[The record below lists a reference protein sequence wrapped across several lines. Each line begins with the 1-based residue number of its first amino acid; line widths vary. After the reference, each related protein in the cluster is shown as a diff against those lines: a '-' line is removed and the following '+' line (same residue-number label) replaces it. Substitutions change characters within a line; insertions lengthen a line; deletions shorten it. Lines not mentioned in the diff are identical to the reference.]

1 MLDLNGMSDKE
12 LVRLASAGDMKA
24 IEVLYS
30 RHYELLLNFGMKYFS
45 DIDFVKDC
53 IQDLFVKLICSP
65 HRFRDVMCARS
76 WLLFSL
82 RNIIYDRLKALKPH
96 CSLDE
101 LPFIDMNE
109 EYFLTT
115 IDEGTGDE
123 DIARR
128 KRVMGVFGQ
137 LSGNQRMAIYLK
149 YAKGLS
155 HKEVAAIFD
164 INEQSSMNMISRA
177 IAKIRRLVGDFPIL
191 SWLFF

>member
-1 MLDLNGMSDKE
+1 MSDKE
-12 LVRLASAGDMKA
+12 LVRLASAGEMKA

-30 RHYELLLNFGMKYFS
+30 RHYDLLLNFGMKYFA

-76 WLLFSL
+76 WLLFSM

-115 IDEGTGDE
+115 IDEGTSDE

-128 KRVMGVFGQ
+128 KRVMGVFCQ